1 MEEKKSTSNN
11 CCDQNYLISVVEK
24 YQKDPTRLMD
34 ILIDVQKKFG
44 SICGD
49 CIKTIAKSLALSEVD
64 VKQTMSFYHFFTCK
78 STGKYA
84 IYLNDSV
91 VACMMG
97 RNEVAKAFEEAA
109 GCKFNSVTS
118 DGIIGLHDTA
128 CIGMND
134 QEPAAIINGVVFTK
148 LNATKAKELITAFK
162 AGKKVEDMVTS
173 LGDGNNASQLVK
185 SMVNNNLKKK
195 GQVVFSEYIAGTAIK
210 KLAGLTTDQV
220 LALVKDSGI
229 RGRGGAGFP
238 TGMKW
243 DFCKRAA
250 GNEKIVICN
259 ADEGEPG
266 TFKDRVILTEV
277 PKLVFEGMATCG
289 YVIGAK
295 QGILYLRAEYSY
307 LKAHLENALT
317 ELRKDNLL
325 GKSIAGKSGFDFD
338 IRIQMGAGAYVC
350 GEESALIESAE
361 GKRGEPRNR
370 PPFPA
375 QKGYLGLPTV
385 INNVE
390 TLCSVVKIVEKGADW
405 YKSIG
410 TKESTGTKV
419 LSISGDCKNPG
430 VYEIEWGMTIKQMLE
445 MVGAEKTQAVQVA
458 GPSGVLISSAEFDR
472 KIANE
477 DLPTGGA
484 MIVIGPNRDILKDVV
499 LNFTHFFI
507 DESCGS
513 CVPCRALTIALK
525 NTLEKIIAG
534 KGTKTDLDNLEKWS
548 KTMKPLNRC
557 GLGQTASNPIL
568 TSIKNFRDKYE
579 KLLVADSAI
588 YKFDMDASVKESC
601 SFVNRVP
608 NYHE

>member
-1 MEEKKSTSNN
+1 MEEKKSTSTN
-11 CCDQNYLISVVEK
+11 CCDQNYLISVIEK

-34 ILIDVQKKFG
+34 ILIDVQKKDG
-44 SICGD
+44 YVCGD
-49 CIKTIAKSLALSEVD
+49 CIRTIAKSLGLSEVD
-64 VKQTMSFYHFFTCK
+64 VKQTMSFYHFFSCK
-78 STGKYA
+78 NTGKYA
-84 IYLNDSV
+84 VYLNDSV

-97 RNEVAKAFEEAA
+97 RDEVAKAFEEAA
-109 GCKFNSVTS
+109 GCKFDGVTS
-118 DGIIGLHDTA
+118 DGLIGLHNTA

-148 LNATKAKELITAFK
+148 LNAAKAKELVAAFK
-162 AGKKVEDMVTS
+162 AGKKVEDLVTAV
-173 LGDGNNASQLVK
+173 GDGNNASPLVK
-185 SMVNNNLKKK
+185 SMVNNNLKQK
-195 GQVVFSEYIAGTAIK
+195 GQVVFSDYTSGTTLKKFAGMSS
-210 KLAGLTTDQV
+210 DQV
-220 LALVKDSGI
+220 LTEVKDSGI

-243 DFCKRAA
+243 DFCKKAA
-250 GNEKIVICN
+250 GAEKIVLCN

-277 PKLVFEGMATCG
+277 PHLIFEGMATCG
-289 YVIGAK
+289 YAIGAK
-295 QGILYLRAEYSY
+295 RGILYLRAEYTY
-307 LKAHLENALT
+307 LKAYLESVL
-317 ELRKDNLL
+317 ESMRKANFL
-325 GKSIAGKSGFDFD
+325 GKDVAGVKGFDFD

-390 TLCSVVKIVEKGADW
+390 TLCQVVRIVEKGSAW
-405 YKSIG
+405 YKTLG
-410 TKESTGTKV
+410 TKDSTGTKV

-430 VYEIEWGMTIKQMLE
+430 VYEIEWGMSIKKMLE
-445 MVGAEKTQAVQVA
+445 MVGAENTQAVQVA
-458 GPSGVLISSAEFDR
+458 GPSGILISSAEFDR

-477 DLPTGGA
+477 DFGTGGA
-484 MIVIGPNRDILKDVV
+484 MIVIGQKRDILKDVV
-499 LNFTHFFI
+499 AKFTHFFI

-525 NTLEKIIAG
+525 DTLEKIIAG
-534 KGTKTDLDNLEKWS
+534 KGTKEDLANLEKWG

-557 GLGQTASNPIL
+557 GLGQTAANPIL

-579 KLLVADSAI
+579 KLLVADSNI

-601 SFVNRVP
+601 AFVKRVP

>member
-1 MEEKKSTSNN
+1 MEEKKSTSND
-11 CCDQNYLISVVEK
+11 CCDQSFLVSVIEK

-34 ILIDVQKKFG
+34 ILIDVQKKYG
-44 SICGD
+44 YVCGD
-49 CIKTIAKSLALSEVD
+49 CIKAIAKSLGLSEVD
-64 VKQTMSFYHFFTCK
+64 VKQTMSFYHFFSCK
-78 STGKYA
+78 ATGKYA
-84 IYLNDSV
+84 VYLNDSV

-97 RNEVAKAFEEAA
+97 RDEVAKAFEEAA
-109 GCKFNSVTS
+109 GCKFDGVTS
-118 DGIIGLHDTA
+118 DGLIGLHNTA

-148 LNATKAKELITAFK
+148 LNAAKAKELVSAFK
-162 AGKKVEDMVTS
+162 AGKKVEDLVTS
-173 LGDGNNASQLVK
+173 VGDGNNASQIVK
-185 SMVNNNLKKK
+185 SMVVNNLKKK
-195 GQVVFSEYIAGTAIK
+195 GQVVFGDYKAGTTLK
-210 KLAGLTTDQV
+210 KFAGMTSDQV
-220 LALVKDSGI
+220 LAEVKDSGI

-243 DFCKRAA
+243 EFCKKAA
-250 GNEKIVICN
+250 GSEKIVLCN

-277 PKLVFEGMATCG
+277 PKLIFEGMATCG
-289 YVIGAK
+289 YAIGAK
-295 QGILYLRAEYSY
+295 QGILYLRAEYTY
-307 LKAHLENALT
+307 LKAYLENALA

-325 GKSIAGKSGFDFD
+325 GKNIAGKAGFDFD

-390 TLCSVVKIVEKGADW
+390 TLCQVVRIVEKGAAW
-405 YKSIG
+405 YKTMG
-410 TKESTGTKV
+410 TKDSTGTKV

-430 VYEIEWGMTIKQMLE
+430 VYEIEWGMSIKQMLE
-445 MVGAEKTQAVQVA
+445 MVGAENTQVVQVA
-458 GPSGVLISSAEFDR
+458 GPSGALISSAEFDR

-477 DLPTGGA
+477 DFGTGGA
-484 MIVIGPNRDILKDVV
+484 MIVIGKNRDILKDVV
-499 LNFTHFFI
+499 VKFTHFFI

-513 CVPCRALTIALK
+513 CVPCRALTISLK
-525 NTLEKIIAG
+525 NTLEKIVAG
-534 KGTKTDLDNLEKWS
+534 KGTKADLANLEKWA

-557 GLGQTASNPIL
+557 GLGQTAANPIL

-579 KLLVADSAI
+579 KLLVEDSAI
-588 YKFDMDASVKESC
+588 YKFDMNASVKESC
-601 SFVNRVP
+601 DFVKRVP